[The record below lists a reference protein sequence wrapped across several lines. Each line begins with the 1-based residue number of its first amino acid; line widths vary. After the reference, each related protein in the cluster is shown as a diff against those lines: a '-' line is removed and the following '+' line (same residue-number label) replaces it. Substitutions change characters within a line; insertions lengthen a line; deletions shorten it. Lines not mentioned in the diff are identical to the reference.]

1 MLGANVNQGVQA
13 SSGKVYRFGSSGW
26 EKEYRKRVDDA
37 ITILFGG
44 GVRRIYWVGR
54 PIMPD
59 STCDRQMRLVN
70 DIYSREAKKHSG
82 VQYVDAYRV
91 FSGSGGYSQYFRDAH
106 GEMQQVRDGDG
117 EHLTY
122 AGGARL
128 AEVVMA
134 ATEAEWLGKKKASAG
149 SAAPSP
155 KASAKA
161 TPAP

>member
-91 FSGSGGYSQYFRDAH
+91 FSGSGGYSQ
-106 GEMQQVRDGDG
+106 QVRDGDG

-134 ATEAEWLGKKKASAG
+134 ATKAEWLGKKKASAG